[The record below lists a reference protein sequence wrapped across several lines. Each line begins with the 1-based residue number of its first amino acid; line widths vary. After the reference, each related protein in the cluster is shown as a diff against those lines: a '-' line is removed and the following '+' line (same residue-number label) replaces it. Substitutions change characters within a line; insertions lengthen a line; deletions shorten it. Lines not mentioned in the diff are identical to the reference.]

1 MRNTRTPAGSGRV
14 SSSPGRTM
22 AWGLSTTRPLMRTRP
37 LPDSD
42 WASARDLQIR
52 TIHSH
57 LSRRRLPALSAIGP
71 ESVIDAMIARGW
83 RGSRRC
89 DRFATMPD
97 RQRTLILTGA
107 SRGIGHAT
115 VKRFSAAGRSE
126 EHTSELQ
133 SLMRNSYAVF
143 CLKKNKFEKSKH
155 NNKYK

>member
-1 MRNTRTPAGSGRV
+1 MRNTRTPAGRGRV
-14 SSSPGRTM
+14 STSPGHTR
-22 AWGLSTTRPLMRTRP
+22 AWGLSTTRPLMRMRR

-42 WASARDLQIR
+42 WANARDLQIR

-115 VKRFSAAGRSE
+115 VQRFSAAGRSE
-126 EHTSELQ
+126 EHTSALQ
-133 SLMRNSYAVF
+133 SLMRITYTAF
-143 CLKKNKFEKSKH
+143 CLKKKT
-155 NNKYK
+155 